1 MGRKSW
7 LFSWSEV
14 GARHIGIIQSL
25 LVTCRLHE
33 VDPYAWLVDVLQRVD
48 RHAASRVGELVP
60 KAWKDN
66 FANEP
71 LVSDL
76 QRISQ

>member
-1 MGRKSW
+1 LALALAPAGLFENSQFFRLCQHLHKQKNW

-33 VDPYAWLVDVLQRVD
+33 VDPYAWLVDVL
-48 RHAASRVGELVP
+48 
-60 KAWKDN
+60 
-66 FANEP
+66 
-71 LVSDL
+71 
-76 QRISQ
+76 